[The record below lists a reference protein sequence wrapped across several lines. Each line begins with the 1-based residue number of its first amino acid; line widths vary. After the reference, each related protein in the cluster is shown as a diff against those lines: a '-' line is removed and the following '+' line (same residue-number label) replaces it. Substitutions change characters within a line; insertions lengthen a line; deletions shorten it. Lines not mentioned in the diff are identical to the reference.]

1 MHLCMM
7 CVFSPRVLLQVYSD
21 FHCVTEKVMEYAEL
35 CDMHSGK
42 LWSGEESHCRR
53 KTPTT
58 GLHRC
63 VLGLRFALCNGN
75 PEEPRTLIRH
85 LHFASRC
92 SQH

>member
-1 MHLCMM
+1 MT
-7 CVFSPRVLLQVYSD
+7 
-21 FHCVTEKVMEYAEL
+21 HCAIEEAMEYAEL
-35 CDMHSGK
+35 CDVCSGK

-58 GLHRC
+58 DLHRC

-75 PEEPRTLIRH
+75 LEEPRTLIRH